1 MGTYYIPPT
10 MTVSGTPGS
19 SFGQAA
25 NLASNFNKT
34 NQAAANAFNVANQP
48 QVSGNAQTY
57 ANALNYGSTYPS
69 LNAATGQYQTGTQP
83 PTDYNQHLRGLRAG
97 QDLDP
102 NISSRY
108 PWPNIDRSGFPNTVA
123 GEYAYQQ
130 AKAEAQNYAALGQTL
145 GIYEDRG
152 ARQMG
157 ELEKGAAAARAG
169 LEYDLRNAGRQDAQ
183 NAVTAGFG
191 GRVGERYGVT
201 GGQTGPATPA
211 GYKPDYSGWAP
222 RLAEQSQSRRAR
234 ELTRLE
240 AEQAALR
247 AGVQRWEGDRL
258 GATMSSIDAQYPDYK
273 TFYDIQ
279 KGIGAAQVG
288 SGQSFNEKMAGNTG
302 AGFNLIGGQNTV
314 LGQAL
319 MGGQQGGGQQGGG
332 QQGGGNQGGN
342 NPGNLAARQQ
352 MNRQLLAASRAQDWV
367 EFRRLRELGET
378 FGWTWGGWG

>member
-57 ANALNYGSTYPS
+57 ANALNYGSNYPS

-169 LEYDLRNAGRQDAQ
+169 WSTTSETLDARMRRMPLLLDLVAG
-183 NAVTAGFG
+183 
-191 GRVGERYGVT
+191 
-201 GGQTGPATPA
+201 
-211 GYKPDYSGWAP
+211 
-222 RLAEQSQSRRAR
+222 
-234 ELTRLE
+234 
-240 AEQAALR
+240 
-247 AGVQRWEGDRL
+247 WEKGTESL
-258 GATMSSIDAQYPDYK
+258 GAR
-273 TFYDIQ
+273 
-279 KGIGAAQVG
+279 
-288 SGQSFNEKMAGNTG
+288 
-302 AGFNLIGGQNTV
+302 
-314 LGQAL
+314 QAPQRPQATSPTIRDGL
-319 MGGQQGGGQQGGG
+319 PGWL
-332 QQGGGNQGGN
+332 NN
-342 NPGNLAARQQ
+342 HNPGGPGNSLA
-352 MNRQLLAASRAQDWV
+352 
-367 EFRRLRELGET
+367 
-378 FGWTWGGWG
+378 